1 MQHFVLFARFFLPVW
16 LGPAAGTALP
26 RLYVRGTRLRV
37 PRHRLT
43 ESRFQ
48 TGPPPFE
55 RAQLA
60 QVAQQ
65 FLSGTPGCT
74 PFCRRG
80 ACASSVRPGS
90 AAPGT
95 DLGCGAFLHPP
106 YGPAA
111 VASGCRAA
119 ACPVFVAPGV
129 MGMGKGGDEQH
140 SAAPGFSLFL
150 FFSRLIP
157 V

>member
-1 MQHFVLFARFFLPVW
+1 MQHFVPFARFFPPVW

-26 RLYVRGTRLRV
+26 RLYVRRTRLRV

-80 ACASSVRPGS
+80 ACRFLRASGQRRSRHGFGVRSIPAS
-90 AAPGT
+90 PIRPS
-95 DLGCGAFLHPP
+95 GCG
-106 YGPAA
+106 
-111 VASGCRAA
+111 V
-119 ACPVFVAPGV
+119 GV
-129 MGMGKGGDEQH
+129 PSSSLPCVCGTRGDGDGE
-140 SAAPGFSLFL
+140 G
-150 FFSRLIP
+150 R
-157 V
+157 